1 MLRIVARV
9 ANKVSS
15 LVAQYEKIL
24 LAVLS
29 VVIVISGTFW
39 FRQFSGSQG
48 SSPTI
53 GGTYV
58 DGIVGGER
66 EVQTIASKLTKSGL
80 FTIDAQGNLQNQL
93 ITKWEV
99 NPEKTLYSFQIAP
112 EVDGEEILQS
122 LNENL
127 DLIGPSQLNLL
138 EGNTLTVE
146 LVTPNSNLPLLLAQP
161 LFDYGP
167 YKVGKMTEKTTV
179 FTRNT
184 RAKAQSAYINKIIVH
199 TFPDE
204 AALKKAFEKKNIDGG
219 TLSAIDEVPDGYEK
233 KSFQLPRYYVLV
245 LNINRAPFRELA
257 PRQQLFSQSLTK
269 PFTLTVPD
277 VEPYKSIATKLSAE
291 WQAANVPATVE
302 YKDQEEIISKI
313 SPSRDFQA
321 MLVGVEYGAELDP
334 YYVWH
339 SSQLRP
345 PANNISGV
353 KDQQVDTLIAQ
364 IQGELSPAKRREMIN
379 SLHILLKDLGVALVL
394 EQEEESFL
402 LKDSINYKEP
412 WLPLALRDRWQS
424 ISQWSVK

>member
-1 MLRIVARV
+1 MLRIVAR
-9 ANKVSS
+9 AASKVSS
-15 LVAQYEKIL
+15 LVAQYEKLL
-24 LAVLS
+24 LAALS
-29 VVIVISGTFW
+29 IVIVISGTFW

-48 SSPTI
+48 SSPTV

-58 DGIVGGER
+58 DGIVGGEK

-80 FTIDAQGNLQNQL
+80 FSFDTEGNLKNQL

-99 NPEKTLYSFQIAP
+99 NPEKTLYSFQIDP
-112 EVDGEEILQS
+112 EVNADEILQS

-127 DLIGPSQLNLL
+127 DLIGPSQINLL

-167 YKVGKMTEKTTV
+167 YKVGKMTDKTTV

-184 RAKAQSAYINKIIVH
+184 RAKAVPAYINKIIVH
-199 TFPDE
+199 TFDDE
-204 AALKKAFEKKNIDGG
+204 KSLEKAFEKKNIDGG
-219 TLSAIDEVPDGYEK
+219 TLANTEFVPTGYEQ
-233 KSFQLPRYYVLV
+233 KSFLLPRYYALV
-245 LNINRAPFRELA
+245 LNINRAPFRDLTS
-257 PRQQLFSQSLTK
+257 RQQLFAQSLTK

-277 VEPYKSIATKLSAE
+277 AEPYKTIASKLAGE
-291 WQAANVPATVE
+291 WQSNNVPGTIE
-302 YKDQEEIISKI
+302 YKPQEEITSKI
-313 SPSRDFQA
+313 GPSRDFQA
-321 MLVGVEYGAELDP
+321 ILAGIEYGAELDP

-364 IQGELSPAKRREMIN
+364 IQGELNPVKRKEMIN
-379 SLHILLKDLGVALVL
+379 SLHILLKDLGIAVILD
-394 EQEEESFL
+394 QEEESFL
-402 LKDSINYKEP
+402 LRNSIRYKEP
-412 WLPLALRDRWQS
+412 WIPLAQRDRWQS
-424 ISQWSVK
+424 VGQWSVK